1 MCPHLNLREVWS
13 PQCAQCP
20 TPLSR
25 QELKRKLESAED
37 SDIVEQGKVTLKSV
51 KKELRLLQKAE
62 EEQNQGEGAR
72 SLPLCIFTC
81 SRYPHPSPDSSR
93 SVHHLTHHS
102 AGAVAAMVERL
113 GEAHDEA
120 LGEIEE
126 REKHF
131 VALFGDGDDE
141 ILSSPGL

>member
-1 MCPHLNLREVWS
+1 MVHPNTAPS
-13 PQCAQCP
+13 A
-20 TPLSR
+20 TPPSR

-37 SDIVEQGKVTLKSV
+37 SDIVEQGKMTLKSV

-62 EEQNQGEGAR
+62 EEHDQGESAL
-72 SLPLCIFTC
+72 LPLPCLPPATHT
-81 SRYPHPSPDSSR
+81 RPSHQSAGSSR
-93 SVHHLTHHS
+93 PVPVTPPCTPRSHS

-113 GEAHDEA
+113 GEAHEEA